1 MHTLVLSRMAME
13 MNEWVK
19 PFIKY
24 DDKFFLR
31 NGAVHTEMGHIYPVA
46 VKPSDIP
53 QPGQDLITKRGEY
66 LRIIQE
72 ESGKDPIYLRTVIDK
87 RKFDHAEKFYS
98 FENYAEIMQYYV
110 TRLASAQNLFFN
122 QLIAG
127 MFIGMTGGAIMF
139 DEGTHLE
146 RMFQPSGKDVTPTEQ
161 FSKAAREY
169 YSNDGEIKKHIKREI
184 GRMAG
189 NMKNR
194 GVYDPSIIV
203 DEVNA
208 QALEIA
214 ENYKFPDI
222 SDETKLKKWLKSMYL
237 KSEGG
242 KVKTHE
248 HSRRRCIWGL
258 LKAISFK
265 LTRMTSTSSVYN
277 WMGLDPDRTGSL
289 NDIYELEMRM
299 HPSDA
304 MVFMNSE
311 DLADSRQVRGGMA
324 IGMFSD
330 SHEGTIGQWEE
341 KGVQFFGVPFM
352 LPGTFLIL
360 PRQALS
366 VIVYFDE
373 TYQEEFKYHLV
384 GN

>member
-1 MHTLVLSRMAME
+1 MHTLVLSRMSME

-19 PFIKY
+19 PFIKF

-72 ESGKDPIYLRTVIDK
+72 ESGKDPIYLRTVIDQ

-98 FENYAEIMQYYV
+98 FEDYADVMQYYV

-139 DEGTHLE
+139 DEGTQLE
-146 RMFQPSGKDVTPTEQ
+146 RMFQPSGKDIAPTEA

-169 YSNDGEIKKHIKREI
+169 YKNDGEIKKHIKREI
-184 GRMAG
+184 GRMVE

-208 QALEIA
+208 QPLEIA
-214 ENYKFPDI
+214 TDYKFPDI
-222 SDETKLKKWLKSMYL
+222 SDETKLKK
-237 KSEGG
+237 
-242 KVKTHE
+242 
-248 HSRRRCIWGL
+248 
-258 LKAISFK
+258 
-265 LTRMTSTSSVYN
+265 
-277 WMGLDPDRTGSL
+277 
-289 NDIYELEMRM
+289 
-299 HPSDA
+299 
-304 MVFMNSE
+304 
-311 DLADSRQVRGGMA
+311 
-324 IGMFSD
+324 
-330 SHEGTIGQWEE
+330 
-341 KGVQFFGVPFM
+341 
-352 LPGTFLIL
+352 
-360 PRQALS
+360 
-366 VIVYFDE
+366 
-373 TYQEEFKYHLV
+373 
-384 GN
+384 